1 MTVSYY
7 RPFRTNVP
15 IINFWSLFKVFNW
28 LWWIQRAPMFL
39 LAVPASYGV
48 GAFMNSRYPLPV
60 AIIAGAG
67 FEAAYL
73 GAIAFADQQLHQDWQ
88 SKILWWT
95 LNTAAVTCSALIN
108 VLYAA
113 NGLFVSITYEDYVH
127 GAPLAIINFLY
138 ALLLHRNA
146 TRAIE
151 MDMEKIKEE
160 EEIAASEK
168 EKCEYCGRGFANR
181 NRLNGHK
188 RHCSKR

>member
-1 MTVSYY
+1 MIGY
-7 RPFRTNVP
+7 RPFRSDVP
-15 IINFWSLFKVFNW
+15 IVDFWSIFKVINW

-48 GAFMNSRYPLPV
+48 GAFTYERYPLLV

-73 GAIAFADQQLHQDWQ
+73 GAIAFADQQLRQDNA
-88 SKILWWT
+88 SKALWWV
-95 LNTAAVTCSALIN
+95 LNVAAVSCSALIN

-113 NGLFVSITYEDYVH
+113 GGSFAAITAEDYVH
-127 GAPLAIINFLY
+127 GAPLAVINFLY

-146 TRAIE
+146 TQAVAEDMKRADE
-151 MDMEKIKEE
+151 
-160 EEIAASEK
+160 EK
-168 EKCEYCGRGFANR
+168 ERCEWCGRGFGNR

-188 RHCSKR
+188 RHCTKRP